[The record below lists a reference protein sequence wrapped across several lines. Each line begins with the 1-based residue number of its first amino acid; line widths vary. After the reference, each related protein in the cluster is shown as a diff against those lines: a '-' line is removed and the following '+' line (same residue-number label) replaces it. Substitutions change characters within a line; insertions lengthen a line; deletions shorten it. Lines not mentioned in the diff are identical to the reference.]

1 MSPIPGKP
9 FRISAWALPIRALK
23 NMARHS
29 QCIPLTDDEQGAKG
43 DETVT
48 EPFNENL
55 LKTIRLTREMLA
67 LADEGDR
74 DRNDDSCGIIYGIL
88 RDSAYRLRK
97 LVETECEK
105 HKTASKWDA

>member
-1 MSPIPGKP
+1 M
-9 FRISAWALPIRALK
+9 PIRTSK

-29 QCIPLTDDEQGAKG
+29 QCILATG
-43 DETVT
+43 DERNFQEGNKTVT

-105 HKTASKWDA
+105 HKTSGKWDA